1 MQISIT
7 KLSFYKLG
15 LKERLLTARIAP
27 HLKEIDIHVI
37 CGCLKDFLRSL
48 SEPLVTH
55 ALWKD
60 FVHAV
65 QVKDPQD
72 TLPALYQAISELPQP
87 NRDTLAYIIL
97 HLQKVASSPE
107 CKMPIDNISK
117 IFGPTIIGYSSE
129 TLSPKQMVEETRY
142 FVKIMLSLLNISSDY
157 WASFVNVN
165 YQQSNRL
172 QQTPS
177 TDSLLRPT
185 TNRFFTPR
193 TNIGKIKRKKEGRI
207 FGTPPTYK

>member
-1 MQISIT
+1 M
-7 KLSFYKLG
+7 
-15 LKERLLTARIAP
+15 ARIP
-27 HLKEIDIHVI
+27 PNLKEIDIHVI

-48 SEPLVTH
+48 SEPLVTYAH
-55 ALWKD
+55 WKD
-60 FVHAV
+60 FVQAV
-65 QVKDPQD
+65 QVRDPQD
-72 TLPALYQAISELPQP
+72 ALPALYQAISELPQP
-87 NRDTLAYIIL
+87 NRDTLAHIIL
-97 HLQKVASSPE
+97 HLQKVAESPE

-129 TLSPKQMVEETRY
+129 DLNPKQIVDETRLL
-142 FVKIMLSLLNISSDY
+142 VKVMEHLMNIPTDY
-157 WASFVNVN
+157 WTTFVNVN
-165 YQQSNRL
+165 HQQSNKL

-193 TNIGKIKRKKEGRI
+193 SNIGRIRRKKEGRI